1 MRPIDV
7 SVCVIIICVVVIEMM
22 VLICGVRV
30 SV

>member
-7 SVCVIIICVVVIEMM
+7 SVCVIICVVVIEMM